1 MGKNSR
7 VVVVGL
13 GEVGNPLLELISRH
27 YDAVGVDISPVE
39 PIDQVDVL
47 HVCYPFGIEDFVGE
61 TYAHSETES
70 IELGAVRAWVVA
82 DQGDNLPGLRLR
94 IHKAR
99 ESRAIGARGSE
110 ENADMAFEQSVET
123 RVSSGVTA

>member
-39 PIDQVDVL
+39 PIDQVDVPARL
-47 HVCYPFGIEDFVGE
+47 
-61 TYAHSETES
+61 
-70 IELGAVRAWVVA
+70 
-82 DQGDNLPGLRLR
+82 LPLRD
-94 IHKAR
+94 
-99 ESRAIGARGSE
+99 RG
-110 ENADMAFEQSVET
+110 FC
-123 RVSSGVTA
+123 R